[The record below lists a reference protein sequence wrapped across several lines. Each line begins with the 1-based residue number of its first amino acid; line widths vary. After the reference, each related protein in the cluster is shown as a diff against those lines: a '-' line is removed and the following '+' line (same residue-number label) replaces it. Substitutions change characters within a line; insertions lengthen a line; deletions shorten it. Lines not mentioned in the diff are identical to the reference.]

1 MRTDKNE
8 LGEGERGQRTGSCEL
23 HTGILQCRGARV
35 WHGLD
40 ELSHGLNMNTAI
52 SETLASQSIVIG
64 LFTSTENIH
73 GAKKMITNV
82 KSSAH
87 LQLLSVMKHMHQSRV

>member
-8 LGEGERGQRTGSCEL
+8 LGEGERGQRTRSCEL

-40 ELSHGLNMNTAI
+40 ELSNGLNMNTAI
-52 SETLASQSIVIG
+52 SETSSSQSIVIV
-64 LFTSTENIH
+64 LF
-73 GAKKMITNV
+73 A
-82 KSSAH
+82 SSKTFMGQKNDH
-87 LQLLSVMKHMHQSRV
+87 

>member
-40 ELSHGLNMNTAI
+40 ELSHGLNTNTAI
-52 SETLASQSIVIG
+52 SETLSSPSIVIG
-64 LFTSTENIH
+64 LFASFENIH
-73 GAKKMITNV
+73 RGKKKRSLMLKAVHIYNC
-82 KSSAH
+82 
-87 LQLLSVMKHMHQSRV
+87 